1 MKLTVAE
8 LAQRL
13 EAGLI
18 GSGQAQI
25 SAVNAIAAAGRA
37 DITFAKTE
45 KHINR
50 LKNSCAGAV
59 IIADSI
65 KGLDTPQL
73 TVQNVDEA
81 LIKALKIFAPQLKP
95 PAEGVDSTAKVGRSV
110 KIEKGVSIGPAAVI
124 EDDTQIGSDTVIGPS
139 CKIGQNT
146 KIGNNCRLDSNVI
159 VYHNCSIGDN
169 VIIQASTTIGATGF
183 GYSFIDGA
191 HQLIPHNGTVII
203 EDFVEIGTNSCI
215 DRAKFGQTR
224 IGAGTKIGNFVQ
236 IAHNVIIGKCCL
248 IVGQVG
254 IAGSCKLGDGVVM
267 AVYSGAAD
275 NVEIGDG
282 TIVTA
287 QAGVVNNIEA
297 DKMLFGMP
305 AQDIKQA
312 FRIIALTR
320 RLPKLADKLKQL
332 TKRVEKLGTAE
343 NNKN

>member
-18 GSGQAQI
+18 GSGGAQI
-25 SAVNAIAAAGRA
+25 SAVTAVAAAGQT
-37 DITFAKTE
+37 DVTFAKNE
-45 KHINR
+45 KCMNR
-50 LKNSCAGAV
+50 LKNSGAGAV
-59 IIADSI
+59 IISDSI
-65 KGLDTPQL
+65 KDLDTPQL

-95 PAEGVDSTAKVGRSV
+95 PAEGIDSTAKVGRNV
-110 KIEKGVSIGPAAVI
+110 KIEKGASIGPTAVI
-124 EDDTQIGSDTVIGPS
+124 EDNTQIGYDTVIGPG

-169 VIIQASTTIGATGF
+169 VIIQANTTIGATGF
-183 GYSFIDGA
+183 GYSLIDGT

-203 EDFVEIGTNSCI
+203 EDFVEIGANSCV

-224 IGAGTKIGNFVQ
+224 IGAGTRIGNFVQ

-248 IVGQVG
+248 IAAQVG

-267 AVYSGAAD
+267 AVQSGVVD

-282 TIVTA
+282 TVVTA
-287 QAGVVNNIEA
+287 QTGVVNNAEA
-297 DKMLFGMP
+297 DKMLFGIP
-305 AQDIKQA
+305 AYDIKRP
-312 FRIIALTR
+312 FRAITLTR
-320 RLPKLADKLKQL
+320 RLPKFVNELKQL
-332 TKRVEKLGTAE
+332 TERVEKLETAE
-343 NNKN
+343 DNKN